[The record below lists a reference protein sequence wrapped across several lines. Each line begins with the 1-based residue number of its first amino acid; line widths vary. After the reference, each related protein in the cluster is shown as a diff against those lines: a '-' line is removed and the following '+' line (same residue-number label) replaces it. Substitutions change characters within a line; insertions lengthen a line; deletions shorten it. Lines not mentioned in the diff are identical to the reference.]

1 MASVR
6 VIVREEPTHLSEEEE
21 EDSVGDQLRS
31 ILKNYGIENMTID
44 IETQQVSGEF
54 VGSS

>member
-1 MASVR
+1 MESA
-6 VIVREEPTHLSEEEE
+6 TAQNDEE

-44 IETQQVSGEF
+44 IETQRNSDSNEF
-54 VGSS
+54 PEASASKQ

>member
-1 MASVR
+1 VASVR

-21 EDSVGDQLRS
+21 QDSVGDQLRS

-44 IETQQVSGEF
+44 IET
-54 VGSS
+54 